1 MKKIAIVGAA
11 FGAAGQRCMALSVAI
26 FVGESKDWV
35 NDLVLEAKKL
45 KVGCGFEEGID
56 VGPLITPQAKERVC
70 QILDKSG
77 GTTILL
83 DGREG
88 YDDEGNFLGP
98 TIVTGVTPQHLC
110 YQEEIFGPVLLCM
123 TVDTLDEAIALTN
136 SNPYGNGCAIFTQS
150 GSCARR
156 FQHEIDGMSFN
167 LSVAKY
173 FTNRFLLTHQYML
186 LIFK

>member
-1 MKKIAIVGAA
+1 MFSFSFFISIKIAIAGAA

-35 NDLVLEAKKL
+35 EDLVLEAKKL
-45 KVGCGFEEGID
+45 KVGCGFEEGVD

-70 QILDKSG
+70 QLLENSV

-83 DGREG
+83 DGRQG
-88 YDDEGNFLGP
+88 YDSKGNFLGP
-98 TIVTGVTPQHLC
+98 TIVTGVTPDHLC

-150 GSCARR
+150 GSCARK
-156 FQHEIDGMSFN
+156 FQHEIDGMSFYCRWF
-167 LSVAKY
+167 SIAV
-173 FTNRFLLTHQYML
+173 
-186 LIFK
+186 